1 MQKQTKLQILITA
14 LLFSGFTFTSA
25 QVGIGTSSP
34 NPSAM
39 LEINSANKGVLFPS
53 VSLDSETDNIT
64 IPSPA
69 EGLIVWNNGQ
79 AGLVETGFFYWNNA
93 KWNMLSV
100 EGSQVT
106 PVVPGGGGTT
116 SDWNDSAT
124 NSGTNA
130 GANTAL
136 ALGTNTY
143 DDLIFKV
150 NSVKMG
156 RLGVDNS
163 VSLGPMANAGQNGI
177 SIGTS
182 SSAFQGVSIGNEA
195 SVGANDG
202 LAVGNK
208 ATAAAFKSNAIGY
221 NAKTNKNESTAIG
234 NNSLADGFQSTAI
247 GYNSKTTANE
257 SSALGNNS
265 FAAGF
270 QSVALGYNAKT
281 NSNSETA
288 VGFNTVTNGQN
299 STAIGSGASAT
310 GQNSTAIGYNT
321 TTSQY
326 NAISIG
332 NSSANVGI
340 GTSTPNTTAR
350 LDVNGQYKLGSKGTV
365 NKNQISFEVWPG
377 VSVNNLP
384 SGKSTTMDIAIPA
397 AMVPTSTRATIVV
410 TPASDFAGNATFSI
424 SNPRM
429 TSTSNITINL
439 TNISGNAESLYSA
452 HFYVT
457 INEF

>member
-1 MQKQTKLQILITA
+1 MQKQTKLQILFTA
-14 LLFSGFTFTSA
+14 LFFLNFNFSSA

-39 LEINSANKGVLFPS
+39 LEIHSANKGVLFPS
-53 VSLDSETDNIT
+53 VALDSQTDNIT
-64 IPSPA
+64 ITSPSD
-69 EGLIVWNNGQ
+69 GLIVWNNGQ

-100 EGSQVT
+100 EGNQIN
-106 PVVPGGGGTT
+106 PVIPGGNGGNG
-116 SDWNDSAT
+116 WNDSAT

-130 GANTAL
+130 GANTNL

-163 VSLGPMANAGQNGI
+163 ISFGPMANAGQNGI

-195 SVGANDG
+195 SVTANDG

-208 ATAAAFKSNAIGY
+208 AAAAAFKSNAIGY

-257 SSALGNNS
+257 SSAFGNNS

-326 NAISIG
+326 NAIAIG

-365 NKNQISFEVWPG
+365 NKNQISFEVWPS
-377 VSVNNLP
+377 VSINNLP

-397 AMVPTSTRATIVV
+397 TMLPSSTRATIVV
-410 TPASDFAGNATFSI
+410 TPASDFAGNASFSI

-439 TNISGNAESLYSA
+439 TNISGNAESLYSS

>member
-1 MQKQTKLQILITA
+1 MQKQTKLQILFTV
-14 LLFSGFTFTSA
+14 LFFLNFNFSSA

-39 LEINSANKGVLFPS
+39 LEIHSANKGVLFPS
-53 VSLDSETDNIT
+53 VALDSQTDNIT
-64 IPSPA
+64 IPSPSD
-69 EGLIVWNNGQ
+69 GLIVWNNGQ

-100 EGSQVT
+100 EGNQIN
-106 PVVPGGGGTT
+106 PVIPGGNGGNG
-116 SDWNDSAT
+116 WNDSAT
-124 NSGTNA
+124 NIGTNA
-130 GANTAL
+130 GANTNL

-163 VSLGPMANAGQNGI
+163 ISFGPMANAGQNGI

-195 SVGANDG
+195 SVTANDG

-221 NAKTNKNESTAIG
+221 NSKTNKNESTAIG

-257 SSALGNNS
+257 SSAFGNNS

-326 NAISIG
+326 NAIAIG

-365 NKNQISFEVWPG
+365 NKNQISFEVWPS
-377 VSVNNLP
+377 VSINNLP
-384 SGKSTTMDIAIPA
+384 SGKSTTMDIAVPA
-397 AMVPTSTRATIVV
+397 TMLPSSTRATIVV
-410 TPASDFAGNATFSI
+410 TPASDFAGNASFSI

-439 TNISGNAESLYSA
+439 TNISGNAESLYSS

>member
-1 MQKQTKLQILITA
+1 MQKQTKLQILFTA
-14 LLFSGFTFTSA
+14 LFFLNFNFSSA

-39 LEINSANKGVLFPS
+39 LEIHSANKGVLFPS
-53 VSLDSETDNIT
+53 VALDSQTDNIT
-64 IPSPA
+64 IPSPSD
-69 EGLIVWNNGQ
+69 GLIVWNNGQ

-100 EGSQVT
+100 EGNQIN
-106 PVVPGGGGTT
+106 PVIPGGNGGNG
-116 SDWNDSAT
+116 WNDSAT

-130 GANTAL
+130 GANTNL

-163 VSLGPMANAGQNGI
+163 VSFGSMANAGQNGI

-195 SVGANDG
+195 SVTANDG

-257 SSALGNNS
+257 SSAFGNNS

-326 NAISIG
+326 NAIAIG

-365 NKNQISFEVWPG
+365 NKNQISFEVWPS
-377 VSVNNLP
+377 VSINNLP

-397 AMVPTSTRATIVV
+397 TMLPSSTRATIVV
-410 TPASDFAGNATFSI
+410 TPASDFAGNASFSI

-439 TNISGNAESLYSA
+439 TNISGNAESLYSS

>member
-1 MQKQTKLQILITA
+1 MQKQTKLQILFTA
-14 LLFSGFTFTSA
+14 LFFLNFNFSSA
-25 QVGIGTSSP
+25 QVGIGISSP

-39 LEINSANKGVLFPS
+39 LEIHSANKGVLFPS
-53 VSLDSETDNIT
+53 VALDSQTDNIT
-64 IPSPA
+64 IPSPSD
-69 EGLIVWNNGQ
+69 GLIVWNNGQ

-100 EGSQVT
+100 EGNQIN
-106 PVVPGGGGTT
+106 PVIPGGNGGNG
-116 SDWNDSAT
+116 WNDSAT

-130 GANTAL
+130 GANTNL

-163 VSLGPMANAGQNGI
+163 VSFGPMANAGQNGI

-195 SVGANDG
+195 SVTANDG

-257 SSALGNNS
+257 SSAFGNNS

-326 NAISIG
+326 NAIAIG

-340 GTSTPNTTAR
+340 GTSAPNTTAR

-365 NKNQISFEVWPG
+365 NKNQISFEVWPS
-377 VSVNNLP
+377 VSINNLP

-397 AMVPTSTRATIVV
+397 TMLPSSTRATIVV
-410 TPASDFAGNATFSI
+410 TPASDFAGNASFSI

-439 TNISGNAESLYSA
+439 TNISGNAESLYSS

>member
-1 MQKQTKLQILITA
+1 MQRHSKFKILFTG
-14 LLFSGFTFTSA
+14 LFFLSFNFSQA
-25 QVGIGTSSP
+25 QVGIGTPSP
-34 NPSAM
+34 KPSAM
-39 LEINSANKGVLFPS
+39 LEINSNNKGVLFPS
-53 VSLDSETDNIT
+53 VALNSDTDNTT
-64 IPSPA
+64 IVSPA
-69 EGLIVWNNGQ
+69 DGLIVWNNGQ
-79 AGLVETGFFYWNNA
+79 AGLLETGFFYWNNA
-93 KWNMLSV
+93 KWNMLSIA
-100 EGSQVT
+100 GSQIN
-106 PVVPGGGGTT
+106 PIIPGGGDG
-116 SDWNDSAT
+116 WNDTAT
-124 NSGTNA
+124 NSGNNGGSNTN
-130 GANTAL
+130 L

-143 DDLIFKV
+143 DDLVFKV

-182 SSAFQGVSIGNEA
+182 SSAYQGVSIGNEA

-340 GTSTPNTTAR
+340 GTSTPNTAAR

-365 NKNQISFEVWPG
+365 NKNQISFEVWPS
-377 VSVNNLP
+377 VSINNLP

-397 AMVPTSTRATIVV
+397 TMLPSSTRATIVV
-410 TPASDFAGNATFSI
+410 TPASDFAGNASFSI

-429 TSTSNITINL
+429 TSTSSITINL
-439 TNISGNAESLYSA
+439 TNISGNAESLYSS

>member
-1 MQKQTKLQILITA
+1 MQKQTKLQILFTA
-14 LLFSGFTFTSA
+14 LFFLNFNFSSA

-39 LEINSANKGVLFPS
+39 LEIHSANKGVLFPS
-53 VSLDSETDNIT
+53 VALDSQTDNIT
-64 IPSPA
+64 ITSPSD
-69 EGLIVWNNGQ
+69 GLIVWNNGQ

-100 EGSQVT
+100 EGNQIN
-106 PVVPGGGGTT
+106 PVIPGGNGGNG
-116 SDWNDSAT
+116 WNDSAT

-130 GANTAL
+130 GAHTNL

-163 VSLGPMANAGQNGI
+163 ISFGPMANAGQNGI

-195 SVGANDG
+195 SVTANDG

-208 ATAAAFKSNAIGY
+208 AAAAAFKSNAIGY

-257 SSALGNNS
+257 SSAFGNNS

-326 NAISIG
+326 NAIAIG

-365 NKNQISFEVWPG
+365 NKNQISFEVWPS
-377 VSVNNLP
+377 VSINNLP

-397 AMVPTSTRATIVV
+397 TMLPSSTRATIVV
-410 TPASDFAGNATFSI
+410 TPASDFAGNASFSI

-439 TNISGNAESLYSA
+439 TNISGNAESLYSS

>member
-1 MQKQTKLQILITA
+1 MQKQTKLQILFTA
-14 LLFSGFTFTSA
+14 LFFLNFNFSSA

-39 LEINSANKGVLFPS
+39 LEIHSANKGVLFPS
-53 VSLDSETDNIT
+53 VALDSQTDNIT
-64 IPSPA
+64 IPSPSD
-69 EGLIVWNNGQ
+69 GLIVWNNGQ

-100 EGSQVT
+100 EGNQIN
-106 PVVPGGGGTT
+106 PVIPGGNGGNG
-116 SDWNDSAT
+116 WNDSAT
-124 NSGTNA
+124 NGGTNA
-130 GANTAL
+130 GANTNL

-163 VSLGPMANAGQNGI
+163 ISFGPMANAGQNGI

-195 SVGANDG
+195 SVTANDG

-208 ATAAAFKSNAIGY
+208 AAAAAFKSNAIGY

-257 SSALGNNS
+257 SSAFGNNS

-326 NAISIG
+326 NAIAIG

-365 NKNQISFEVWPG
+365 NKNQISFEVWPS
-377 VSVNNLP
+377 VSINNLP

-397 AMVPTSTRATIVV
+397 TILPSSTRATIVV
-410 TPASDFAGNATFSI
+410 TPASDFAGNASFSI

-439 TNISGNAESLYSA
+439 TNISGNAESLYSS